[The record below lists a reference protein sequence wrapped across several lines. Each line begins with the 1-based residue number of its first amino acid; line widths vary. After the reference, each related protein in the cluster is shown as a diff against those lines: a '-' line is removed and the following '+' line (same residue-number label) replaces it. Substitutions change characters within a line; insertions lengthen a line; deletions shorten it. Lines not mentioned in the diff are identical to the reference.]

1 MISRFYLKD
10 YLSFEQIE
18 TEFTNG
24 LVVFSGAS
32 GAGKSI
38 LMNSIISLFGHIQSK
53 ATLSEVTIENLNII
67 NNDFMIDSGDEFVI
81 KQTTSTKTRY
91 LLNSQTISKKQ
102 LQDFTSKFSKH
113 LHLKDTSDFDSKK
126 IIEFLDTL
134 ASIQNVNY
142 KELLDNFHNSFVK
155 LEELTNKLKK
165 INKDQVNLDEL
176 IEFTKLQISKIN
188 DINPK
193 VDELHELKEF
203 KSRLSKKDKIDDALS
218 NANPILENSHY
229 ISDLLTKLD
238 IDSSFFD
245 DSINQV
251 YNHIEKFETS
261 FNGMC
266 DDEINQLLTRI
277 EDLSGLEQKYGSIE
291 EAIEFK
297 KKKELELESFNNI
310 TFEKAILEKNIKKL
324 SLEIEEYAKDISKIR
339 DQQLPAFTKLI
350 NEYLKLLYLDGLSI
364 DISLKQIDITG
375 IDKIEFRLN
384 NTILKDISSG
394 EFNRLRL
401 ALLTARSKIEID
413 TNGIL
418 FLDEIDAN
426 LSGKE
431 SASIAKVLEQLSK
444 NYQIFAISHQPQLT
458 ATADQHF
465 LVYKDNNISKIKELD
480 HNDKINEIARMISD
494 ENITSQAKEFAIT
507 LLKENQ

>member
-18 TEFTNG
+18 TEFHNG
-24 LVVFSGAS
+24 LVIFSGAS

-53 ATLSEVTIENLNII
+53 AALSEVTIENLNII
-67 NNDFMIDSGDEFVI
+67 NNDFMIDSGDEFVV

-91 LLNSQTISKKQ
+91 LLNSQTIAKKQ
-102 LQDFTSKFSKH
+102 LQEFTSKFSKH

-142 KELLDNFHNSFVK
+142 KELLENFQNSFVK
-155 LEELTNKLKK
+155 LEELTNKLNK
-165 INKDQVNLDEL
+165 INKDQLNLDEL

-193 VDELHELKEF
+193 VDELDELKEF
-203 KSRLSKKDKIDDALS
+203 KSKLSKKDKIDDALN

-251 YNHIEKFETS
+251 YSHIEKFNDS
-261 FNGMC
+261 FTGMC

-277 EDLSGLEQKYGSIE
+277 EDLSGLEQKYGSIQD
-291 EAIEFK
+291 AIEFK
-297 KKKELELESFNNI
+297 KEKVLELESFDNI

-324 SLEIEEYAKDISKIR
+324 SLDIEKYAKDISNIR
-339 DQQLPAFTKLI
+339 TQQLPAFTKLI

-364 DISLKQIDITG
+364 DISLKQMDITG
-375 IDKIEFRLN
+375 IDKVEFRLN
-384 NTILKDISSG
+384 NIMLKDISSG

-507 LLKENQ
+507 LLEENQ